1 MLNLLRVPV
10 TLLKNFLRHHNF
22 LCYTFLHVVTGVLFF
37 KEIFVSD
44 LDPSESVIVVKAL
57 TLLAATMRR
66 SAKAATSDE
75 VAAIYERDAARV
87 EALANRFR

>member
-1 MLNLLRVPV
+1 V
-10 TLLKNFLRHHNF
+10 TLLKNFLRHYYFLLNF
-22 LCYTFLHVVTGVLFF
+22 MHVVTDVLFF
-37 KEIFVSD
+37 KEILVSD
-44 LDPSESVIVVKAL
+44 LDHSESVIVVKAL

>member
-1 MLNLLRVPV
+1 M
-10 TLLKNFLRHHNF
+10 
-22 LCYTFLHVVTGVLFF
+22 
-37 KEIFVSD
+37 SD
-44 LDPSESVIVVKAL
+44 LEYSESVIVVKAL

-75 VAAIYERDAARV
+75 VAVIYERDAARV